1 MANAINMDRLFKP
14 SSLAII
20 GASNDTGK
28 AGGRFLKGLID
39 TGYQGTLCPV
49 NPNGGEIQ
57 GIKSYRSIQ
66 EVPGEIDLAIL
77 TVPGRTAPAV
87 IADCARKRVKF
98 AIVHSAGFSELG
110 EEGRQMEKEMLRA
123 AATGGTR
130 IIGPNCMGLCVPE
143 SKINT
148 IVYNFGIGEPG
159 HIAFIG
165 QSGWVTEN
173 VVVLGKERG
182 IRFSKILSI
191 GNQSDLTIEDIMA
204 YLADDT
210 DTHAIAFYAE
220 GLKKGRDFLRT
231 VQDTIRN
238 KPVIAWKAGRSHV
251 GARSASSHTG
261 SLAGNHVVFDAL
273 AKQAGM
279 VVVRDLDELMDMM
292 AGFSCPVAPQ
302 GNRVA
307 VLCESGGGAVAA
319 GDTAEACGL
328 EIPTLTEASQQK
340 LIDILTGKIPP
351 FAAPRNP
358 VDIVW
363 GPADNPGALF
373 TGCGRVMLS
382 ETDSAV
388 MLDYQKFDE
397 KFAQQL
403 SELRDST
410 GKPVFIVPGY
420 LTFARSG
427 MAVMTSRG
435 IPAFSTPA
443 KALRVL
449 SEVVGY
455 YFRVRNR

>member
-1 MANAINMDRLFKP
+1 MDSLFNP

-39 TGYQGTLCPV
+39 TGYRGTLYAV
-49 NPNGGEIQ
+49 NPNGGDIQ
-57 GIKSYRSIQ
+57 GIKSFRSIL
-66 EVPGEIDLAIL
+66 EVPDDIDLAIL
-77 TVPGRTAPAV
+77 TVPGRTVPAV
-87 IADCARKRVKF
+87 IGDCARKRVKF

-110 EEGRQMEKEMLRA
+110 EEGRQLEKEMLHNA
-123 AATGGTR
+123 MAGGIR
-130 IIGPNCMGLCVPE
+130 IVGPNCMGLCVPE
-143 SKINT
+143 AKINT
-148 IVYNFGIGEPG
+148 IVYNFGIAEPG

-191 GNQSDLTIEDIMA
+191 GNQSDLTIEDIME
-204 YLADDT
+204 YLADDV

-220 GLKKGRDFLRT
+220 GLKRGRDFLRT
-231 VQDTIRN
+231 IKKVIQK
-238 KPVIAWKAGRSHV
+238 KPVIAWKAGRSAV

-261 SLAGNHVVFDAL
+261 SMAGNQVVFDAM
-273 AKQAGM
+273 AAQTGM
-279 VVVRDLDELMDMM
+279 AVVRDLDELMDMM
-292 AGFSCPVAPQ
+292 AGFSCPVTPQ
-302 GNRVA
+302 GKRVA

-319 GDTAEACGL
+319 GDNAEICSL
-328 EIPTLTEASQQK
+328 EIPTLTAASQKK

-351 FAAPRNP
+351 FATPRNP

-363 GPADNPGALF
+363 GPADNPGELF
-373 TGCGRVMLS
+373 TNCGRVMLS

-388 MLDYQKFDE
+388 MLDYQKFDD
-397 KFAQQL
+397 KFARQL
-403 SELRDST
+403 AELRDST

-420 LTFARSG
+420 VTFARSG
-427 MAVMTSRG
+427 MAVMTGNG

-443 KALRVL
+443 KALKVL
-449 SEVVGY
+449 AEVVRY
-455 YFRVRNR
+455 HLQVKSR

>member
-1 MANAINMDRLFKP
+1 MATVINMDRLFKP

-39 TGYQGTLCPV
+39 TGYQGSLFAV
-49 NPNGGEIQ
+49 NPNGGDIQ
-57 GIKSYRSIQ
+57 GIKGYRTIR
-66 EVPGEIDLAIL
+66 EVPGNIDLAIL
-77 TVPGRTAPAV
+77 TVPGRTVPAV
-87 IADCARKRVKF
+87 IEECARKQVKF
-98 AIVHSAGFSELG
+98 VIVHSAGFSELG
-110 EEGRQMEKEMLRA
+110 TEGKQLEKEMLHA
-123 AATGGTR
+123 AGAGETR

-143 SKINT
+143 ARINT
-148 IVYNFGIGEPG
+148 IVYKFGIGEPG

-182 IRFSKILSI
+182 IRFSKIISI
-191 GNQSDLTIEDIMA
+191 GNQSDLTVEDIMA
-204 YLADDT
+204 YLADDE

-220 GLKKGRDFLRT
+220 GIKRGRDFLHT
-231 VQDTIRN
+231 VQNTVRK
-238 KPVIAWKAGRSHV
+238 KPVIAWKAGRSPI

-261 SLAGNHVVFDAL
+261 SLAGNHVLFDAL
-273 AKQAGM
+273 AKQTGM

-292 AGFSCPVAPQ
+292 AGFSCPVLPK
-302 GNRVA
+302 GNKVA

-319 GDTAEACGL
+319 GDIAETCGL
-328 EIPTLTEASQQK
+328 AIPTLTEASQKK
-340 LIDILTGKIPP
+340 LIAILTGKIPP

-363 GPADNPGALF
+363 GPADNPGDLF
-373 TGCGRVMLS
+373 TSCGRVMLS

-410 GKPVFIVPGY
+410 AKPVFIVPGY
-420 LTFARSG
+420 VSFARSG
-427 MAVMTSRG
+427 MAVMTGRG
-435 IPAFSTPA
+435 IPSFSTPA

-449 SEVVGY
+449 SEVVRY
-455 YFRVRNR
+455 HLREKNR